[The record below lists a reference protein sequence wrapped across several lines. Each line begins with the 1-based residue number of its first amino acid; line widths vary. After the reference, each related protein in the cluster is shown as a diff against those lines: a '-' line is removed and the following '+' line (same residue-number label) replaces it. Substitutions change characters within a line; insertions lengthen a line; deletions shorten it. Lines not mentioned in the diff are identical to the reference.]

1 MELWVKVLL
10 VILVAFA
17 GSFTQRVTGFG
28 FGIVAMIF
36 LPYLVSSYASATLL
50 ANLLSIAMSTYIAIK
65 MRKNI
70 QWKLILP
77 CIISGCTMTF
87 FAIQFMKGMTN
98 TFLKALLGGFLVLLS
113 VYFIFVSNKIKIKAS
128 VLSGVLLG
136 GLSGI
141 LGGIF
146 STGGPPMVIYLLS
159 ATSSM
164 TDYLASIQCHFMI
177 INLFTLV
184 TKIAS
189 GFLTSE
195 VVIFAL
201 FGYIGIFS
209 GVLLGDRFTGKIDGA
224 KLKKVIYGF
233 MAISGVVTLVTALA
247 EMSA

>member
-10 VILVAFA
+10 VILVAFG
-17 GSFTQRVTGFG
+17 GSFIQRVTGFG
-28 FGIVAMIF
+28 FGIFAMIF

-50 ANLLSIAMSTYIAIK
+50 ANLLSIAMSTYITIK

-77 CIISGCTMTF
+77 CVISGCIMTF

-113 VYFIFVSNKIKIKAS
+113 IYFIFISSKIKIKANIF
-128 VLSGVLLG
+128 SGVLLG
-136 GLSGI
+136 ALSGI

-146 STGGPPMVIYLLS
+146 STGGPPMVIYLLN
-159 ATSSM
+159 ATNSVS
-164 TDYLASIQCHFMI
+164 DYLASIQCHFLL
-177 INLFTLV
+177 INLFTMA

-189 GFLTSE
+189 GFLTKE

-209 GVLLGDRFTGKIDGA
+209 GVFLGDRFASKIDGA

-247 EMSA
+247 EMQ